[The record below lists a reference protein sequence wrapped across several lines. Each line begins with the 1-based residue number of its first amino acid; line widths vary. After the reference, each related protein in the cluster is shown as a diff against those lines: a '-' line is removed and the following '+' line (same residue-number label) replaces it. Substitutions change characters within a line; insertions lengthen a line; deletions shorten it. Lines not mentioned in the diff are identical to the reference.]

1 MTKMKRTILSFLC
14 AIVLIFDLFCYCF
27 SLIFSFYVHHKTT
40 KEYGNDVVYFT
51 DKSGAFSTSGYPA
64 PRIWCT
70 KNIKDIPFLSIL
82 IRAALIYTDL
92 DWNLANNTTNPIHF
106 GIVDNNNEAYI
117 WSFRKM
123 DYVNIV
129 KSHFLDRKFT
139 FVEINSYAEKCAKE
153 IR

>member
-1 MTKMKRTILSFLC
+1 MTNMKRTILSFLC
-14 AIVLIFDLFCYCF
+14 AIVLIFALFFYCF
-27 SLIFSFYVHHKTT
+27 SVIFSFYVHHKTT
-40 KEYGNDVVYFT
+40 KIFGKDVVYFT

-82 IRAALIYTDL
+82 TRAALIYTDL
-92 DWNLANNTTNPIHF
+92 DWNRANNTTNPIHF
-106 GIVDNNNEAYI
+106 GIVDKNNEAYF

-129 KSHFLDRKFT
+129 KSNSFDGNFT
-139 FVEINSYAEKCAKE
+139 FVELNSYAEKCAKE

>member
-14 AIVLIFDLFCYCF
+14 AIVLIFALFCYCF

-92 DWNLANNTTNPIHF
+92 DWNLANNTT
-106 GIVDNNNEAYI
+106 
-117 WSFRKM
+117 
-123 DYVNIV
+123 
-129 KSHFLDRKFT
+129 HFLAVDDITGK
-139 FVEINSYAEKCAKE
+139 SYIDEEFLNLTYQLWC
-153 IR
+153 

>member
-1 MTKMKRTILSFLC
+1 MKRIIITFSLFIIFIFTTFLC
-14 AIVLIFDLFCYCF
+14 CIYIIFTIYI
-27 SLIFSFYVHHKTT
+27 SEKTE
-40 KEYGNDVVYFT
+40 KMFGKDVVYFT

-82 IRAALIYTDL
+82 TRAALIYTDM
-92 DWNLANNTTNPIHF
+92 DWNRANNTTNPIHF
-106 GIVDNNNEAYI
+106 GIVDKNNEVYF

-129 KSHFLDRKFT
+129 KSNFFDGNFT
-139 FVEINSYAEKCAKE
+139 FVELNSYAEKCAKE

>member
-1 MTKMKRTILSFLC
+1 MKRIIITFSLFIIFIFTTFLC
-14 AIVLIFDLFCYCF
+14 CVYIIFTIYI
-27 SLIFSFYVHHKTT
+27 SEKTE
-40 KEYGNDVVYFT
+40 KMFGKDVVYFT
-51 DKSGAFSTSGYPA
+51 DRSGAFSTSGYPA

-82 IRAALIYTDL
+82 TRAALIYTDM
-92 DWNLANNTTNPIHF
+92 DWNRANNTTNPIHF
-106 GIVDNNNEAYI
+106 GIVDKNNEAYF

-129 KSHFLDRKFT
+129 KSPFLDGNIT
-139 FVEINSYAEKCAKE
+139 FVEINSDAKECAKE

>member
-1 MTKMKRTILSFLC
+1 MFGK
-14 AIVLIFDLFCYCF
+14 
-27 SLIFSFYVHHKTT
+27 
-40 KEYGNDVVYFT
+40 DVVYFT
-51 DKSGAFSTSGYPA
+51 DKSGAFSTSGFFA

-82 IRAALIYTDL
+82 TRAALIYTDL
-92 DWNLANNTTNPIHF
+92 DWNSANNTTNPIHF
-106 GIVDNNNEAYI
+106 GIVDKNNEAYI

-129 KSHFLDRKFT
+129 KSHFLDGKFT